1 MKTNVCFF
9 LFLLYSVSFS
19 FAQNLSIS
27 GFVGSSESVEYS
39 NFSFQSI
46 IDTNFHSLTTVSKNL
61 PTFRPAVSIN
71 FKNGEFL
78 EASTIKVEDSGT
90 AFRNGTFR
98 LEDKVGNI
106 RTSLRDFSLDYYFKV
121 KSLQSEKLKIF
132 WSPGLSLFDQRG
144 TISPSE
150 GSTIY
155 RYSTK
160 DLGFILKFL
169 TRFRYDLPVPSWK
182 IEGGFGINAF
192 DYRFQRIIEKGEL
205 IKQNKLE
212 LNDRLSAFARIGI
225 SYFFNF
231 KKKEDS

>member
-9 LFLLYSVSFS
+9 LLLFYSVTFS

-27 GFVGSSESVEYS
+27 GFVGSAESVEYS

-46 IDTNFHSLTTVSKNL
+46 LDTNFHALTTVSNNN
-61 PTFRPAVSIN
+61 PIFRPAVSIN

-78 EASTIKVEDSGT
+78 EASTIKVEDFGT

-106 RTSLRDFSLDYYFKV
+106 ETSLREFSLDYYFKV

-132 WSPGLSLFDQRG
+132 WSPGFSVFDQRG
-144 TISPSE
+144 SINPSE

-160 DLGFILKFL
+160 DLGFTLKFL

-192 DYRFQRIIEKGEL
+192 DYRFQRLIAKGEQTSL
-205 IKQNKLE
+205 SKLE
-212 LNDRLSAFARIGI
+212 LNDRQNELEMIFYNRLLL
-225 SYFFNF
+225 
-231 KKKEDS
+231 